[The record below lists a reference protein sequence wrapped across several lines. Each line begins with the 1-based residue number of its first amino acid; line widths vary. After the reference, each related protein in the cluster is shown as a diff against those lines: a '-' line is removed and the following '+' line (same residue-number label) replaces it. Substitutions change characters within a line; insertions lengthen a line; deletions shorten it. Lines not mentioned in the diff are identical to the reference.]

1 MKIIYQWLLVLC
13 VLAAIFGLCAS
24 AFSQIPAPQINLTGN
39 IGCQGFPCLNTG
51 TLSLTTDANHTM
63 TAQETSAFSFK
74 VTSTVSFTATRNLI
88 FPSGRFPLGCVENAT
103 TGGQILQVIGT
114 SGTGVPITNGTTVCG
129 IWNDGTNFVTGA
141 SSGGS
146 GITALT
152 GDVSASGTGSVAAT
166 LATVN
171 SNVGTC
177 GDSTHVGVSTLN
189 AKGLTTACTP
199 IAITSTLPTSLTG
212 VATNGSGVAQ
222 QQTPANVASI
232 ISSQTGCTTAGN
244 TWSPATNTC
253 IASGG
258 ADFPSTNGF
267 VVNTSTTAART
278 ATSADA
284 FGLINYTAGESMY
297 FFGDST
303 VAGTG
308 ASVLSKAFASVLS
321 ADYGGTGINKGISGA
336 TEGQI
341 DRVVLNSLTI
351 TDYNSMTRVLI
362 EGGINDA
369 NNGCSTT
376 ACLTDFSQARDAGI
390 AYAGLLYNQ
399 RIMASQATQ
408 TGSWT
413 ALAFVQPLAGQ
424 VGTAL
429 SSSTPGSTLTFTL
442 NSSTVGSVGNF
453 VGVTWA
459 EVSSDTA
466 TFTVSID
473 GTLETNACTGTAS
486 FNTAPCGSNN
496 GSFAPVRQEFAVT
509 GTTHTVVITTAG
521 TGAVD
526 IIDADMAPTAPSAI
540 APVVL
545 SLGVPFQ
552 FNNTDSA
559 ATAAYN
565 TAAASTTA
573 LMLSQNAKVVFV
585 DLRNGAGAAPGVNS
599 TTDMSS
605 TNPLCS
611 GGAEPLHYNDCGHF
625 KVAQIAESAAAA
637 AGFAFTIPN
646 TGGRSGAFTTPL
658 TTAGATGNNTIIQD
672 WNPNLSGQIGLAS
685 GITWATNNFS
695 TFMARTG
702 FGTDVNGNFS
712 VQTMTTAGLGVGFY
726 TCSTSF
732 PTSQSQCTPT
742 FFVSS
747 AGAGKFS
754 GSVTTPSFTLN
765 GAQAQTGVQGSTGT
779 KLFSCTGTFVVNDL
793 VSIDTNGN
801 CVDSGILTSSV
812 PFLTLNNT
820 WTAANQFNG
829 VTSFINQINQLPA
842 TPATSSANISS
853 PNLTLIS
860 NYWTGTAT
868 AADDCVWSTIPA
880 TGNNPLIAM
889 QLTCTGSPGGHIL
902 SIAIPTAVP
911 SLNSTGLVTASNIA
925 KANTP
930 VTFTG
935 TGSGVTIACSTG
947 FTCTSK
953 AGNLTVTSTTF
964 TTGTVATVVWPATPL
979 APSCSVTQSGG
990 TLFDATGNGVP
1001 TTTGF
1006 SLTVGISII
1015 GTTQFVQ
1022 YMCVPNL

>member
-1 MKIIYQWLLVLC
+1 MKIIYQWFLVLC
-13 VLAAIFGLCAS
+13 VLAALFGICAS

-74 VTSTVSFTATRNLI
+74 VTSTVSLTATRNLI

-129 IWNDGTNFVTGA
+129 IWNDGTNFVTGVS
-141 SSGGS
+141 SSGM

-171 SNVGTC
+171 SNIGTC
-177 GDSTHVGVSTLN
+177 GDSTHVGVPTLN

-199 IAITSTLPTSLTG
+199 IAITSTLPDNLTG

-258 ADFPSTNGF
+258 ASFPSTNGF

-278 ATSADA
+278 GTSADA
-284 FGLINYTAGESMY
+284 FGLMNYTAGESMY

-303 VAGTG
+303 VFGTG

-321 ADYGGTGINKGISGA
+321 ADYGGTGINEGISGA

-341 DRVVLNSLTI
+341 DRQLIQSGLTI
-351 TDYNSMTRVLI
+351 TDYNSLTRVLI

-376 ACLTDFSQARDAGI
+376 ACITDFSQARDAGI

-399 RIMASQATQ
+399 RIMATQATQ

-413 ALAFVQPLAGQ
+413 PLAFTQPIAGQ
-424 VGTAL
+424 VGGAN

-453 VGVTWA
+453 VGVTWS

-473 GTLETNACTGTAS
+473 GTLETSACTGTTS

-496 GSFAPVRQEFAVT
+496 VTKDPVRQEFAVT

-521 TGAVD
+521 TGTVNILD
-526 IIDADMAPTAPSAI
+526 VDMAPTTPSAI

-565 TAAASTTA
+565 TAASTTTA
-573 LMLSQNAKVVFV
+573 LMLSQNVKVVFV
-585 DLRNGAGAAPGVNS
+585 DIRNGAGSAPGVNS

-605 TNPLCS
+605 TNPLCA

-646 TGGRSGAFTTPL
+646 TGGRSGAFTSPL
-658 TTAGATGNNTIIQD
+658 TTAGLSSNNAITQD
-672 WNPNLSGQIGLAS
+672 WSPNLSGQVGLAS
-685 GITWATNNFS
+685 GINWATNNFS
-695 TFMARTG
+695 SFMARTG

-712 VQTMTTAGLGVGFY
+712 VQTMTTAGIGVGFY
-726 TCSTSF
+726 TCSLPNVTA
-732 PTSQSQCTPT
+732 QSQCTPT

-793 VSIDTNGN
+793 VSIDANGN

-853 PNLTLIS
+853 PNLNLIS

-868 AADDCVWSTIPA
+868 AADDCVWSSIPA

-925 KANTP
+925 KATTP

-935 TGSGVTIACSTG
+935 VASGVTIACTSG

-953 AGNLTVTSTTF
+953 GGVLTVTSTTS
-964 TTGTVATVVWPATPL
+964 TVGSVATLVWPATPS
-979 APSCSVTQSGG
+979 APNCIVSQSGTVYGGFG
-990 TLFDATGNGVP
+990 TGVP

-1006 SLTVGISII
+1006 ALNGSVSIV
-1015 GTTQFVQ
+1015 GTTALVM
-1022 YMCVPNL
+1022 YSCSPNL